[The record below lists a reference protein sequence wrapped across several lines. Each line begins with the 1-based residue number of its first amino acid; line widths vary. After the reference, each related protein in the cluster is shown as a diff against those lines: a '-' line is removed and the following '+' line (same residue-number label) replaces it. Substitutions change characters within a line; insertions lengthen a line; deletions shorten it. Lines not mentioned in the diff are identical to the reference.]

1 MRFLVACPECHRQF
15 DATQRPAGSA
25 FPCSCGATVT
35 VPRPQAHDA
44 AVVRCSS
51 CGAPREETEP
61 ACRFCGAEFT
71 LHERDLDTLCP
82 GCMARVSGRARF
94 CHHCGTPI
102 LGDQAA
108 AGESGYRCP
117 TCPGERPLVSR
128 RLGRANVAI
137 FDCAT
142 CGGLWVEKEIFEVLA
157 DRARSGQLPEGFGGG
172 APAVAA
178 AADVHP
184 PEPQQQPLQPLQSL
198 HYRPCVICGALMNR
212 RNYGRKSGVIVDL
225 CARHGIWFDLQE
237 LDRLL
242 RWIHEGG
249 EARAG
254 KLQQEETRIEAR
266 QKALAEGLQP
276 WARPES
282 DSWLLGRSHSS
293 GADLGE
299 VVSGLANGVIHWF
312 SK

>member
-15 DATQRPAGSA
+15 DATGRPEGSA

-51 CGAPREETEP
+51 CGAPRENRGEETAP

-71 LHERDLDTLCP
+71 LHERDLDTICP
-82 GCMARVSGRARF
+82 GCMARVSGQARF
-94 CHHCGTPI
+94 CHHCGTPV
-102 LGDQAA
+102 LGAQAS

-117 TCPGERPLVSR
+117 ACPGGHPLVSR
-128 RLGRANVAI
+128 QLGRAKVAI
-137 FDCAT
+137 FDCST
-142 CGGLWVEKEIFEVLA
+142 CGGLWIEKEIFEVLA

-172 APAVAA
+172 APAAEP
-178 AADVHP
+178 HP
-184 PEPQQQPLQPLQSL
+184 LEPQQL

-242 RWIHEGG
+242 RWIREGG
-249 EARAG
+249 EARTE

-266 QKALAEGLQP
+266 QKALAEGPQP
-276 WARPES
+276 WEQPEGQ
-282 DSWLLGRSHSS
+282 SWLPNRSGRSSS
-293 GADLGE
+293 LLGE
-299 VVSGLANGVIHWF
+299 VVAGVADGVIHWF
-312 SK
+312 SR

>member
-1 MRFLVACPECHRQF
+1 M
-15 DATQRPAGSA
+15 
-25 FPCSCGATVT
+25 VT
-35 VPRPQAHDA
+35 VPRPRAHDA

-51 CGAPREETEP
+51 CGAPRENRREETAP

-71 LHERDLDTLCP
+71 LHERDLDTICP

-94 CHHCGTPI
+94 CHHCGTPV
-102 LGDQAA
+102 LGAQAA

-117 TCPGERPLVSR
+117 ACPGGHPLVSR

-137 FDCAT
+137 FDCSI

-172 APAVAA
+172 APAAA
-178 AADVHP
+178 PADIHP
-184 PEPQQQPLQPLQSL
+184 SEPQPLQPL

-225 CARHGIWFDLQE
+225 CARHGIWFDLHE
-237 LDRLL
+237 LDLLL
-242 RWIHEGG
+242 RWIREGG
-249 EARAG
+249 EARTE

-266 QKALAEGLQP
+266 QKVLAEGLRP
-276 WARPES
+276 WAKPEPES
-282 DSWLLGRSHSS
+282 WLPGEGRRS

-299 VVSGLANGVIHWF
+299 VVSGLVDGVIHWF